1 VLLCHV
7 MLNMEGAEL
16 AEKVKTQLSMVEDQ
30 VRFGDWSIVPMLIFR
45 CSPVKTSNLYACWRS
60 HWARLRSKRSLQKTV
75 EEMTSVYRF
84 LLAKPLKLTDVPELA
99 QRHLRSALS
108 RANQIK
114 SRGLVDRLTSS
125 LALIAQIGNDE
136 TDKEEMTELW
146 AKQQTG
152 DTVRLADEREQIK
165 QFGRMVRMVGLR
177 VAEGWC

>member
-1 VLLCHV
+1 LVHCTYADLQVLASQDEELICLSEIALGEV
-7 MLNMEGAEL
+7 EIEVELGEAGRRNDFGMSAFLVKML
-16 AEKVKTQLSMVEDQ
+16 
-30 VRFGDWSIVPMLIFR
+30 
-45 CSPVKTSNLYACWRS
+45 
-60 HWARLRSKRSLQKTV
+60 
-75 EEMTSVYRF
+75 MTDI
-84 LLAKPLKLTDVPELA
+84 AELA

-108 RANQIK
+108 RANRIK

-146 AKQQTG
+146 AKQQAG
-152 DTVRLADEREQIK
+152 DAVRLADEREQIK

>member
-1 VLLCHV
+1 
-7 MLNMEGAEL
+7 M
-16 AEKVKTQLSMVEDQ
+16 
-30 VRFGDWSIVPMLIFR
+30 
-45 CSPVKTSNLYACWRS
+45 
-60 HWARLRSKRSLQKTV
+60 KRSLQKTV